1 MSTQS
6 QALTKPGQKDIVREG
21 SFDLTPHSL
30 AEAFQLAEM
39 MSKSSLVPESF
50 RGKTGDILIAV
61 QLGSEIGLKP
71 MQALSGICVIN
82 GRPTV
87 WGDAALAVVL
97 NSGLMENYKEMTNE
111 EIEAAGKAV
120 FWAKRVG
127 LPEPIIRE
135 FSIEDAKKARLWNN
149 DKKPIWKDYPFRML
163 QMRARSWALR
173 DGFADALKG
182 MAIREEVE
190 DIPTTEAPPVLA
202 MPRRMSERDK
212 IKPETQAITDGQP
225 EGDLTPQTQTQQA
238 NGNGPACPKCKG
250 AMKKI
255 PEGITKTGPNK
266 DKHHDAFW
274 SCETKDCK
282 GFVWDKD
289 YKKPVQAPLGPTY
302 AEGADPDPMLQR
314 EPGQDG

>member
-1 MSTQS
+1 MSTQPQS
-6 QALTKPGQKDIVREG
+6 LVKQGQKDIVRDG
-21 SFDLTPHSL
+21 AFDLTPHSL
-30 AEAFQLAEM
+30 SEAFQLAEM
-39 MSKSSLVPESF
+39 MSKSALVPDAF

-97 NSGLMENYKEMTNE
+97 NSGLMENYKEMTCE

-120 FWAKRVG
+120 FWAKRVN

-149 DKKPIWKDYPFRML
+149 DKKPIWKDYPWRML

-202 MPRRMSERDK
+202 MPRRLSEREQDG
-212 IKPETQAITDGQP
+212 KPEPPAITDGTTAAP
-225 EGDLTPQTQTQQA
+225 AEPIAPSDPSGVITGKQA
-238 NGNGPACPKCKG
+238 SRVWAIGYSKNLDQSKIVEIIKSFGYPSASDVKVADYDNLIKAIELGICK
-250 AMKKI
+250 
-255 PEGITKTGPNK
+255 E
-266 DKHHDAFW
+266 
-274 SCETKDCK
+274 
-282 GFVWDKD
+282 
-289 YKKPVQAPLGPTY
+289 
-302 AEGADPDPMLQR
+302 
-314 EPGQDG
+314 